1 MNMRTHTLRLTA
13 MLLFMAL
20 CVAAGAATDKGKGMV
35 SLTLTDEPLPS
46 ALKKIERQ
54 GGKSILF
61 TYGETERYRVTAAI
75 RGKTQA
81 EAIAA
86 VLDGKPFSFVERDI
100 YFVVQYNADKA
111 RTVRVTGRVTDAKGS
126 PLAFAT
132 VMLLT
137 KAGNRYVT
145 GCATADD
152 GTFVLPAMP
161 QEPCLLKVS
170 FVGYE
175 TATVDCRRDNR
186 VTLKADSRLLKEVV
200 VDNKRPMIERRG
212 GNILANVAGS
222 PLALMGTADEMI
234 SHLPFV
240 SGGGGSFN
248 VIGRG
253 SALILINGK
262 TVRDAGEL
270 QRLQA
275 DEILS
280 AEIVMNPGARYAST
294 VGAVIRIKTIRQRGQ
309 GLSGSL
315 YANGGQGRCGYAN
328 EGVALNYR
336 VGGLDVFARAHFNE
350 EKTYVTS
357 TTNTTLW
364 SESVWRTVMS
374 NTTRKKSAHFNGDIG
389 FNYEIDDRQSFGMRY
404 APSRNI
410 APFETTGKGTT
421 EVYRDDGLIER
432 SATVSTVNYHPRWN
446 HSLNAYYTATFGKWG
461 IDFNAD
467 YYKSSSR
474 TSRQTAYDGAVD
486 AESGNKVDND
496 LYAARLVISRD
507 FENTSFAVGTE
518 ETFTDR
524 RDRFVQSGFSA
535 DADDHLQQAYYSAFA
550 DFTAK
555 FGKFNVRA
563 GLRYEHQRTRYY
575 EAGEFKSGQ
584 SPVYNDLM
592 PSASV
597 DYQNGPFSLSLAYR
611 MTKYSPSYDMLSSA
625 TNYVNKYHYRRGDP
639 HLVPQKHHTVTL
651 NGGWKWINFNLWYDY
666 VLDMYT
672 SYFKPYDEEAHPG
685 VMLDTHA
692 SIPYTNVYG
701 GAVSLMPQIG
711 PWMPNLQ
718 ASISWYDTDASC
730 LGITKHWNE
739 PQIGVSLDN
748 NFMFN
753 HGWFVNLNG
762 YYRFHSKQSYG
773 INKPYGVVN
782 LRIVKSFLKDL
793 SLKVALGVKD
803 VFHTNDYRF
812 IVYGDRT
819 YYDLNSYNDSQRITL
834 SVNYTFN
841 ATKSKYRGK
850 GAGQAEKQR
859 L

>member
-1 MNMRTHTLRLTA
+1 M
-13 MLLFMAL
+13 
-20 CVAAGAATDKGKGMV
+20 
-35 SLTLTDEPLPS
+35 
-46 ALKKIERQ
+46 
-54 GGKSILF
+54 
-61 TYGETERYRVTAAI
+61 
-75 RGKTQA
+75 
-81 EAIAA
+81 
-86 VLDGKPFSFVERDI
+86 
-100 YFVVQYNADKA
+100 
-111 RTVRVTGRVTDAKGS
+111 
-126 PLAFAT
+126 
-132 VMLLT
+132 
-137 KAGNRYVT
+137 
-145 GCATADD
+145 
-152 GTFVLPAMP
+152 
-161 QEPCLLKVS
+161 
-170 FVGYE
+170 
-175 TATVDCRRDNR
+175 
-186 VTLKADSRLLKEVV
+186 
-200 VDNKRPMIERRG
+200 
-212 GNILANVAGS
+212 
-222 PLALMGTADEMI
+222 
-234 SHLPFV
+234 
-240 SGGGGSFN
+240 
-248 VIGRG
+248 
-253 SALILINGK
+253 
-262 TVRDAGEL
+262 
-270 QRLQA
+270 
-275 DEILS
+275 
-280 AEIVMNPGARYAST
+280 
-294 VGAVIRIKTIRQRGQ
+294 
-309 GLSGSL
+309 
-315 YANGGQGRCGYAN
+315 
-328 EGVALNYR
+328 
-336 VGGLDVFARAHFNE
+336 
-350 EKTYVTS
+350 
-357 TTNTTLW
+357 
-364 SESVWRTVMS
+364 
-374 NTTRKKSAHFNGDIG
+374 
-389 FNYEIDDRQSFGMRY
+389 
-404 APSRNI
+404 
-410 APFETTGKGTT
+410 
-421 EVYRDDGLIER
+421 
-432 SATVSTVNYHPRWN
+432 STVNYHPRWN

-575 EAGEFKSGQ
+575 EAGEFKGGQ

-625 TNYVNKYHYRRGDP
+625 TNYVNKYHYHRGDP
-639 HLVPQKHHTVTL
+639 HLVPQKHHSVTL
-651 NGGWKWINFNLWYDY
+651 NGGWKWINFNLWYEY

-685 VMLDTHA
+685 VMLATMA

-753 HGWFVNLNG
+753 HGWFVNLTG
-762 YYRFHSKQSYG
+762 YYRFHSKQSYA
-773 INKPYGVVN
+773 IDKSYGVVN
-782 LRIVKSFLKDL
+782 LRIVKSFLKDQ
-793 SLKVALGVKD
+793 SLKIALGVKD
-803 VFHTNDYRF
+803 VFHTDDYRF

-819 YYDLNSYNDSQRITL
+819 YYDLNRYTDNQRITL
-834 SVNYTFN
+834 SVSYTFN